1 MFIVERLNSCKGQSM
16 VFLGN
21 YSIYV
26 NLNFIDVLQNREL
39 MNFFIFFL
47 YHKLRVSYSTISM
60 TLLINSNY
68 CQFSPN
74 YFVRA
79 KTI

>member
-47 YHKLRVSYSTISM
+47 YHKLRISYSTISM